1 MHLTSGITYKSIVN
15 VERTLNELKTKIDSA
30 TQKIGTIKNL
40 VSAVDKKAEF
50 ERELAQT
57 DDKGID
63 KLITKIEKY
72 NQYRRFIRAN

>member
-72 NQYRRFIRAN
+72 NQYS